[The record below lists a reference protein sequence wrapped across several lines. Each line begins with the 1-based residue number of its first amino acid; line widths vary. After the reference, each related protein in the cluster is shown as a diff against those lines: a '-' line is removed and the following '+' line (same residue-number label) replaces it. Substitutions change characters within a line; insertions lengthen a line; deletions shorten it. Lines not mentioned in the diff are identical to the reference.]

1 MAATVSG
8 DKSSMAGSVEMLGQT
23 LATGKVPEPAQAF
36 NATSIAT
43 DVALGAL
50 GPVGGWVVRP
60 LLNMAK
66 EQVQAREQDLYH
78 ARGVEALAAQQVPG
92 FHYQQVMV
100 GGTPHPVAIDL
111 TAQLSKANAK
121 PWVYTTA
128 DASQPEVK
136 ALIEAQ
142 LSTAQQTFASQH
154 QQHDVRVDENRQ
166 QRAAQ
171 QEKYTHYLD
180 VLQFGSAQEKAAAVS
195 PGAVPPVILPFKDD
209 IRLAIAREQN
219 RATQQI
225 AQAAVPANTAP
236 QVERVDRL
244 KDTLKDSLAEGAKS
258 GAQAPAAVA
267 TVVPAHAKPAAA
279 AGSSAP

>member
-171 QEKYTHYLD
+171 HEKYTHYLD

-236 QVERVDRL
+236 QVEGVDRL